1 MKQNERLLIY
11 AVTGFLA
18 LILVVA
24 VVFGRSPVDESAPSG
39 AGKSV
44 GSTPSGAPGLG
55 ELLGNNTS
63 GNGAGKPV
71 AESGKSDAGSNGSQP
86 TGGSSDGSSGLL
98 TPDQLN
104 NNRLAGG
111 SQPLVASAKPLVA
124 AELLAQELGASRRDR
139 NVRFVRAIKGDSLE
153 LLVQRWCG
161 AREPF
166 LAEARSL
173 NEDLQS
179 LQVGQEVAV
188 PFVEDEA
195 LLAAI
200 EARRPKLTVPNG
212 AALETPSGAGAP
224 SVPPLSELIPGLGG
238 QPRNPAPAPTDAM
251 GVANNRSA
259 VPASATAGTTYTVK
273 AGDSLWKIA
282 ERQYGKGGATRMIPV
297 IKQANPTLT
306 DTLRIGQK
314 IQLPKAAAAAGSGT

>member
-24 VVFGRSPVDESAPSG
+24 VVFGRAPADGSTPNG

-44 GSTPSGAPGLG
+44 GTPSTAQGLG
-55 ELLGNNTS
+55 DLLGSKTPA
-63 GNGAGKPV
+63 NGGKP
-71 AESGKSDAGSNGSQP
+71 AGESANSDGNDSQP
-86 TGGSSDGSSGLL
+86 SAGGNAATDGASGLP
-98 TPDQLN
+98 TPDQLAN
-104 NNRLAGG
+104 QNRLAGG
-111 SQPLVASAKPLVA
+111 GQPLVAQAKPLVA
-124 AELLAQELGASRRDR
+124 AELVAQELGASRRDR

-173 NEDLQS
+173 NEELTT

-195 LLAAI
+195 LLAVI
-200 EARRPKLTVPNG
+200 EARRPKVTVPTG
-212 AALETPSGAGAP
+212 AALETPSGSGTP
-224 SVPPLSELIPGLGG
+224 SASPLSEMFPSLNG
-238 QPRNPAPAPTDAM
+238 QPRNPAPAPADAL
-251 GVANNRSA
+251 GLANNRSA
-259 VPASATAGTTYTVK
+259 VPASATVGTTYTVK

-282 ERQYGKGGATRMIPV
+282 ERHYGKGGAARMIPL

-314 IQLPKAAAAAGSGT
+314 IQLPKAPAAASGA